1 VSAKARAAAQKQSI
15 TFEPDGLP
23 GEVFRITIPEIVSD
37 GGGVIVPWSQPSPNW
52 DIDERSAGWS
62 AEAPGRFSMTASV
75 TFTDGPIATTV
86 ALTNLSPN
94 TWTRVTAFTCLA
106 YWESP
111 LFDDPDLSR
120 TYVPVENGWKAVGEL
135 FRDHDPGGRPYTFF
149 PVEGRPPLASLWLC
163 REIPQWHPDGSP
175 VAPRVVRAT
184 ALVAGE
190 CQGAAFVFVNR
201 RERCVHANAVVE
213 QVVRQRPQGA
223 EHDLHHAGTDRTAA
237 TAQPTRRPSLQPPFF
252 RFSFATH
259 ATSGPWTTAIVPS
272 ASFIRGATTATLQQ

>member
-1 VSAKARAAAQKQSI
+1 MSAKARAAAQKQSI

-52 DIDERSAGWS
+52 DIDERSAGWF
-62 AEAPGRFSMTASV
+62 AEAPGRFGMTASV

-149 PVEGRPPLASLWLC
+149 PVEGGPPLASLWLC
-163 REIPQWHPDGSP
+163 REIPQWHPCRLARGAACVVSRDG
-175 VAPRVVRAT
+175 RW
-184 ALVAGE
+184 VAGMSAE
-190 CQGAAFVFVNR
+190 APAFVFVNR

-213 QVVRQRPQGA
+213 RVAPGETAVARSTIHIMRGGLP
-223 EHDLHHAGTDRTAA
+223 EFTAA
-237 TAQPTRRPSLQPPFF
+237 TA
-252 RFSFATH
+252 
-259 ATSGPWTTAIVPS
+259 
-272 ASFIRGATTATLQQ
+272 